1 MSSKRWG
8 WTRHL
13 AVLGGFEMIFA
24 GVAAVGIFLT
34 AAALGVLSGAV
45 AVAATAVVLLV
56 MGMLLLRS
64 SSKGGGLLDAR
75 RTKLRRLIYKA
86 QYRQH

>member
-13 AVLGGFEMIFA
+13 AVLGGFEMVFA

-34 AAALGVLSGAV
+34 AAALGVISGAV
-45 AVAATAVVLLV
+45 AIAATAVVLLV
-56 MGMLLLRS
+56 MGMLLLRA

-75 RTKLRRLIYKA
+75 RTKRRRMVYKA
-86 QYRQH
+86 QYRRH